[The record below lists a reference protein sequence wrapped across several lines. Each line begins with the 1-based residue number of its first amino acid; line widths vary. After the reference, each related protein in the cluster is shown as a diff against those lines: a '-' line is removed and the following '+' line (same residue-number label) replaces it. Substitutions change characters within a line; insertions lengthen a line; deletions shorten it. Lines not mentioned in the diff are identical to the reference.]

1 MSENGKLILPPG
13 IEPGKNMLDEAT
25 AAILKY
31 HWSQIV
37 GHDIALAFLLNKMG
51 FKANDVLTWKQEQ
64 IEAHTNA
71 KPTNQEDN

>member
-1 MSENGKLILPPG
+1 MSDNGKLILPPG
-13 IEPGKNMLDEAT
+13 IESGKNMLDEAT

-37 GHDIALAFLLNKMG
+37 GHDIALAFLLDKMG
-51 FKANDVLTWKQEQ
+51 FKPSDVLQWKQEQ
-64 IEAHTNA
+64 IAIRANE